1 MFARFLL
8 PPANFAKNYFCK
20 EFPYNIDTVIT
31 IYICEDIA
39 RDIIK
44 YHWTYTRRKDGIR
57 LQREATTPLHHRD
70 IGSRTCANRV
80 IVDTSHFTAT
90 CNPVS
95 TRRQLQRRQEPSVRT
110 KSLKRTRNVDP
121 FLALI
126 SLKSLQFWKKRE
138 YIFRLSCA
146 ITDGLERHFVNDID
160 LFVASRNVPRIFF
173 SFFFFFSEQYYH
185 YAVTR
190 ERVEKFE

>member
-8 PPANFAKNYFCK
+8 HFAHFAENYFCK
-20 EFPYNIDTVIT
+20 DFPYNIDTVIM
-31 IYICEDIA
+31 ICICEDIV

-57 LQREATTPLHHRD
+57 LQRETTTPLHHRD
-70 IGSRTCANRV
+70 IESGTCANRV

-110 KSLKRTRNVDP
+110 KSLKRTRNVDL
-121 FLALI
+121 FRIDFSQKLAV
-126 SLKSLQFWKKRE
+126 LKEK
-138 YIFRLSCA
+138 
-146 ITDGLERHFVNDID
+146 N
-160 LFVASRNVPRIFF
+160 IFF
-173 SFFFFFSEQYYH
+173 ALAVQLQPTGLKDILLTTSTCLLYRETFLVFFSSFFFSSEQYYH